1 MSAFPGVAI
10 GAALL
15 LLVGPGGAATTN
27 TVPAAPNLGTR
38 STARCASEQTR
49 THTPVPILMYHVL
62 AEAPADAPYPNL
74 FVAAERFRKQI
85 SYLARHGYH
94 GVTLDRVWAHWRH
107 CTPLPRKPVVVSFD
121 DGFASWHRVAFPVL
135 ERHGWLGTMNL
146 ALSHLNGID
155 VKRRWMKKLIRAGWE
170 LDSHT
175 LTHPDL
181 TTLGADA
188 LRHEVAGSRRR
199 LRRIFHV
206 PVHFFC
212 YPSGRYDGRVIAA
225 VEAAGYLGAMTTIEG
240 LATPDA
246 RYMMKRVRVNGDD
259 TPGEVLGH
267 M

>member
-1 MSAFPGVAI
+1 MRLATGAVLLFLAGLGSA
-10 GAALL
+10 AAMTRPVLAQPDP
-15 LLVGPGGAATTN
+15 GPGPI
-27 TVPAAPNLGTR
+27 V
-38 STARCASEQTR
+38 RCASGQTR
-49 THTPVPILMYHVL
+49 THKPVPILMYHVL

-74 FVAAERFRKQI
+74 FVSPARFRAQVRI
-85 SYLARHGYH
+85 LARHGYR
-94 GVTLDRVWAHWRH
+94 GVTLDQVWAHWQH

-135 ERHGWLGTMNL
+135 ERRGWPGTMNL

-155 VKRRWMKKLIRAGWE
+155 VKRRWMKKVIRAGWE

-225 VEAAGYLGAMTTIEG
+225 VEAAGYLGATTTIEG

-246 RYMMKRVRVNGDD
+246 RYVLRRVRVNGDD
-259 TPGEVLGH
+259 TPAELLGH
-267 M
+267 MGG